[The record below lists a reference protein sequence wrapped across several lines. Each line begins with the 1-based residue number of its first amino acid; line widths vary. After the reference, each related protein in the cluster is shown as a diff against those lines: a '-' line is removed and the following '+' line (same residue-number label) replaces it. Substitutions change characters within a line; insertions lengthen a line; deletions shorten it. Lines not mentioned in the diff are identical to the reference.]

1 MLTEMSVRTIKK
13 RIVMAASIW
22 LAIRKFLRAW
32 RKPTL
37 GFAKLKSAWRGVT
50 AYALL
55 LQLLL
60 SGSAVAVTAQSQS
73 ATFSANYQHETDF
86 SRWQQRARQ
95 LAEQSLLSVK
105 PRLSATMRIANV
117 QINHRQHSDPR
128 LNYQQQQ
135 WQLVLQFADEQ
146 VQLTVDLLLP
156 LNRDVT
162 KPAILLL
169 HDHGAEF
176 RLGRHK
182 YLPAEQGPL
191 PALTQDW
198 QQKYFDGVALAP
210 LLANAGYPVL
220 LADAPGFGERGPLRY
235 EEQQQLAASFLARG
249 QSLAGRV
256 AREDQALATWLSQQ
270 LQQPVLAVGFSFGG
284 FRALQ
289 LAALEPEVD
298 GAISIGWF
306 NSLQFL
312 RQPGNNFAKGQ
323 TAFYMLHPGLYHA
336 LDLPQFWALAAPKPL
351 LVLMGALDP
360 LMPPAQ
366 VATAFASLQQYYQ
379 ACRPIAGGHQA
390 GQSTQVELIT
400 PPIELRT
407 AAQHGHQAGL
417 WFQQQLLTYLAQF
430 SGNSAVCSN

>member
-1 MLTEMSVRTIKK
+1 MTHFKSVQTL
-13 RIVMAASIW
+13 STW
-22 LAIRKFLRAW
+22 TLA
-32 RKPTL
+32 
-37 GFAKLKSAWRGVT
+37 RGYVST
-50 AYALL
+50 CVLL
-55 LQLLL
+55 MNLLLL
-60 SGSAVAVTAQSQS
+60 SLSSMAAVTPPPEVI
-73 ATFSANYQHETDF
+73 TFSAAYQQGTDF
-86 SRWQQRARQ
+86 NRWQQQTRQ
-95 LAEQSLLSVK
+95 LAVQSLLSAK
-105 PRLSATMRIANV
+105 PLLRADMRSA
-117 QINHRQHSDPR
+117 HSQRSYQAPNE
-128 LNYQQQQ
+128 LQQNNLQQSYQQQQ
-135 WQLVLQFADEQ
+135 WHMVLQFDDEQ

-156 LNRDVT
+156 AQRDMT
-162 KPAILLL
+162 KPALLLL

-182 YLPAEQGPL
+182 YLPAEQSPL
-191 PALTQDW
+191 PVLTRDW

-210 LLANAGYPVL
+210 LLASAGYPVL

-249 QSLAGRV
+249 YSLAGRV
-256 AREDQALATWLSQQ
+256 AREDQALAVWLSQQ

-298 GAISIGWF
+298 GAVSIGWF

-323 TAFYMLHPGLYHA
+323 TAFYMLHPGLYRA

-351 LVLMGALDP
+351 LILMGALDP

-379 ACRPIAGGHQA
+379 ACLPTAGGQLA
-390 GQSTQVELIT
+390 AQTRRAEQTT
-400 PPIELRT
+400 PAIQLRT

-417 WFQQQLLTYLAQF
+417 WFQQQLLAYLAQF